1 MRRTLILIAALG
13 LAGCPETASERQA
26 RDELQRI
33 AEEREREQAAAEREA
48 AEHLMTFGLV
58 GTEPEEAAPAASAAD
73 LAAPGAFG
81 RTVAGRNVSCA
92 GMTDAEAFVRC
103 LYAGI
108 GEGWLNSREAPDG
121 PAVYT
126 DRTWTMGEEM
136 RAAAPNWEGIEMLC
150 LCRTPREVRLR
161 SVRII
166 PNSGGAEAQV
176 EISGSENERPRLD
189 LVMEDGA
196 WQVAEVRHD
205 M

>member
-1 MRRTLILIAALG
+1 MRRTLILIASLG
-13 LAGCPETASERQA
+13 LAGCPETREEAQA
-26 RDELQRI
+26 RSELERI
-33 AEEREREQAAAEREA
+33 AEEREREQAAAEQEA

-58 GTEPEEAAPAASAAD
+58 GTETEEAAAAD
-73 LAAPGAFG
+73 LAAPQMSG
-81 RTVAGRNVSCA
+81 RAVAGRDTSCA
-92 GMTDAEAFVRC
+92 GMADAEAFVRC

-136 RAAAPNWEGIEMLC
+136 RAAAPNWEGLEMLC

-161 SVRII
+161 SVRIT
-166 PNSGGAEAQV
+166 PNAGGAEAQV

-196 WQVAEVRHD
+196 WQVSDVRHD